1 MKKIFLSIISFL
13 WIFWSIVY
21 WQNVQRNLFFE
32 IISSDQLIFNINWN
46 FYQPSSEQVDWW
58 YKTVVTIPKIS
69 LQESDTTQK
78 FVFKIKKDNKLFYT
92 YVNMSFSSFEELN
105 NKNKIY
111 LYVWITKPQEIE
123 NYIIQETNWI
133 YIQSSEDITYK
144 IEEKHD
150 VSADIIFP
158 NILWVK
164 KIWPILWL
172 WLLISILSSAY
183 LIWKKQVIKI

>member
-1 MKKIFLSIISFL
+1 MKKLLLFAILFL
-13 WIFWSIVY
+13 WSFWSITF

-32 IISSDQLIFNINWN
+32 IITSDQLIFNINWN
-46 FYQPSSEQVDWW
+46 FYQPSSDEVNWW

-69 LQESDTTQK
+69 LTNNDVQQK
-78 FVFKIKKDNKLFYT
+78 FVFKVKKDDKLYYV
-92 YVNMSFSSFEELN
+92 YVNIEFSSFEELN

-111 LYVWITKPQEIE
+111 LYVWNKEPEKL
-123 NYIIQETNWI
+123 NDYIIQEINWI
-133 YIQSSEDITYK
+133 YIQSSEDVTYK
-144 IEEKHD
+144 IEEKKD
-150 VSADIIFP
+150 ISADIIFP

-172 WLLISILSSAY
+172 WFLISILSWSY